1 MKVGD
6 TVRSTKV
13 RPGDRAKVIKAD
25 IKVRNDNKKQR
36 KEIRTSYTAQFPD
49 KSTFI
54 FYGFDIDRTV
64 FKVEEANGQ
73 MRLEDFMDMEV

>member
-6 TVRSTKV
+6 IVRSTKV
-13 RPGDRAKVIKAD
+13 RPNDRAKIIKAD
-25 IKVRNDNKKQR
+25 IKVRNNNKKQR
-36 KEIRTSYTAQFPD
+36 NEIRTSYTAQFPD
-49 KSTFI
+49 ESTFI

-73 MRLEDFMDMEV
+73 MRLEDFMEMEA